1 MASWKEKIRGDDL
14 YSDAFK
20 DAFIEHLKDKKPNTL
35 KGYTSVVYQVCHS
48 TSKDFLSLSYADF
61 LAFFCSVKNP
71 QTHNVY
77 LGYMRV
83 LTRYLDNRL
92 RTRLYESVSKIPKNP
107 KDVIISYKNLPKY
120 EDIDK
125 VFEYLKDKEDKTTFT
140 AISLALIL
148 SLTTQEICDLKRKQ
162 FFIDKNGEAGI
173 RIYTDKQVDRFLFIP
188 DNLKELILT
197 VRGDRNSTSAEDY
210 LLLNKQQRPLSPRVI
225 QKNLHDACIDCDVEP
240 FTLSS
245 LRTLSISNIISQG
258 ADLNELARRNGTGT
272 TWFFRYDRVVKELKS
287 DPIKLNHIEVKW

>member
-1 MASWKEKIRGDDL
+1 MKWEDKIKEDSI
-14 YSDAFK
+14 YSDTFK
-20 DAFIEHLKDKKPNTL
+20 ELLIDFLKDKKPNTL
-35 KGYTSVVYQVCHS
+35 KGYVSVVYQICHS
-48 TSKDFLSLSYADF
+48 AGKDFLQLGYADF
-61 LAFFCSVKNP
+61 LAFLSSVSNP
-71 QTHNVY
+71 GTHNVY

-83 LTRYLDNRL
+83 LSKHIDSRLNTRIFND
-92 RTRLYESVSKIPKNP
+92 VSKIPKNP
-107 KDVIISYKNLPKY
+107 KDAIISFNKLPKY

-125 VFEYLKDKEDKTTFT
+125 VFEYLKNKEDKTTFT

-173 RIYTDKQVDRFLFIP
+173 RIYTNKQIDRFLYIP
-188 DNLKELILT
+188 DNLKELILNL
-197 VRGDRNSTSAEDY
+197 RGDSNSTSAEDY

-225 QKNLHDACIDCDVEP
+225 QKNLHDACCDCNVKA

-245 LRTLSISNIISQG
+245 IRILSISNIISQG

-272 TWFFRYDRVVKELKS
+272 TWFFRYDRVVNELKS
-287 DPIKLNHIEVKW
+287 DPVKLNHIEVKW